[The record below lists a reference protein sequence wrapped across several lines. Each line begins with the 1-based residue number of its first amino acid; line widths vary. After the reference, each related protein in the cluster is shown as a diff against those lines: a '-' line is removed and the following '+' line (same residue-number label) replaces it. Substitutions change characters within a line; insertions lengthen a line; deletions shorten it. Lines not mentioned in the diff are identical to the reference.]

1 MLPVRLISLIPMK
14 AFFTAVLCLLS
25 ACRAQSGDPAAQKKP
40 VAPGVVQ
47 IGRITHPHLTE
58 SSGVVVSRRDPA
70 LFWTHTDGGGKKQV
84 LYGMTRSGRPLA
96 EYRVTG
102 ALLDDWEDIASDDA
116 GHLFLAD
123 TGNNDLARTQVAVYQ
138 VDEPELKK
146 SSSGL
151 VAVTRGWQL
160 KFPGQPFNCEA
171 LFIWR
176 DHGYVVSKVFG
187 DQRAELFR
195 FPLTNAAPLLTMER
209 LGDLKIDSP
218 VTGADISRD
227 GKLLGLVAKNGAYV
241 FRINGDP
248 ARATRGKPYHTRL
261 ADEHIEA
268 CTFVP
273 EGLLVT
279 AESREI
285 YLFTDEPFRAGPPKK
300 K

>member
-1 MLPVRLISLIPMK
+1 MLPVRLISLTPMK
-14 AFFTAVLCLLS
+14 AIFTAALCLLS
-25 ACRAQSGDPAAQKKP
+25 ACRAQSGDPAAKAKQ
-40 VAPGVVQ
+40 VAPGVTQ

-58 SSGVVVSRRDPA
+58 SSGVVVSRKDPG
-70 LFWTHTDGGGKKQV
+70 LLWTHTDGGGKKQV

-102 ALLDDWEDIASDDA
+102 ALLDDWEDIAINDA

-138 VDEPELKK
+138 VDEPDPKK
-146 SSSGL
+146 TAIGL
-151 VAVTRGWQL
+151 VTVTRGWQL
-160 KFPGQPFNCEA
+160 KFPGKPFNCEA

-176 DHGYVVSKVFG
+176 DYGYVVSKVSG

-195 FPLTNAAPLLTMER
+195 FPLSNPAPFLTLEL

-241 FRINGDP
+241 FRISGDP
-248 ARATRGKPYHTRL
+248 ARATRARPYHTRL
-261 ADEHIEA
+261 DEHIEG

-273 EGLLVT
+273 EGLLAT
-279 AESREI
+279 AESRGI
-285 YLFTDEPFRAGPPKK
+285 YLFTDEPFRVGPPKK